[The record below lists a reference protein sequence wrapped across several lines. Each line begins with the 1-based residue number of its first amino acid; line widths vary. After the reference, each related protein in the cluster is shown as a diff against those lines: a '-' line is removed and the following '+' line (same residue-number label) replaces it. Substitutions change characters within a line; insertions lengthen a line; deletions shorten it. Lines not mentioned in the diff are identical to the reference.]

1 MEMERTERFSEV
13 QRLKIVQAAK
23 RSLRQPEGKKALDYL
38 REQRGFS
45 DEVIDRF
52 EFGFCPMDI
61 NHQLRGRLISPIYD
75 VYRNLVA
82 VSTRSLFMEKG
93 DPGYFWH
100 ESFDKGSYLYGLN
113 WAKDSILKYK
123 KVIIVEGEFDVAA
136 MHSYGFTMT
145 VGVCGS
151 TFTLSQ
157 ASLLARYCR
166 EVYLMF
172 DNDPSGQN
180 GIQRTLKL
188 CKNHYLGSYGIQY
201 IPTVLPIS
209 EDPDKVLKRDGALGI
224 KNILVKAKDEVKFW
238 S

>member
-1 MEMERTERFSEV
+1 MEMERTETFSEV

-23 RSLRQPEGKKALDYL
+23 RSLRKPEGKKALDYL
-38 REQRGFS
+38 REERGFS

-52 EFGFCPMDI
+52 EFGYCPWNI
-61 NHQLRGRLISPIYD
+61 NHQLKGRLISPIYD
-75 VYRNLVA
+75 VYGELVA
-82 VSTRSLFMEKG
+82 VSTRHLSKEKG

-100 ESFDKGSYLYGLN
+100 ERFDKGSYLYGLN
-113 WAKDSILKYK
+113 WAKNSILKYK

-157 ASLLARYCR
+157 ASLLARYCQ
-166 EVYLMF
+166 EVYVMF
-172 DNDPSGQN
+172 DNDSG
-180 GIQRTLKL
+180 GRSGLKRTMKL
-188 CKNHYLGSYGIQY
+188 AKDYYFNCYGITY
-201 IPTVLPIS
+201 APVNLPLGK
-209 EDPDKVLKRDGALGI
+209 DPDKILKVDGAIGM
-224 KNILVKAKDEVKFW
+224 KNILVKAKEEVKIW

>member
-1 MEMERTERFSEV
+1 MERVERFSEV
-13 QRLKIVQAAK
+13 QRLKIAQASR
-23 RSLRQPEGKKALDYL
+23 RSLRSPEGSNALAYL
-38 REQRGFS
+38 KEQRGFS
-45 DEVIDRF
+45 DKVIDRF
-52 EFGFCPMDI
+52 EFGYCPMSV
-61 NHQLRGRLISPIYD
+61 NHQLRGKLITPIYD
-75 VYRNLVA
+75 VYGGLVA
-82 VSTRSLFMEKG
+82 VSTRSMTCQKG

-113 WAKDSILKYK
+113 WAKESIIRYG

-136 MHSYGFTMT
+136 MHDFGFTMT

-157 ASLLARYCR
+157 ASLLARYCK

-180 GIQRTLKL
+180 GIRRTMKL
-188 CKNHYLGSYGIQY
+188 CIDHYLDSYGIKY
-201 IPTVLPIS
+201 IPTNLPLGK
-209 EDPDKVLKRDGALGI
+209 DPDKLLRTEGVAGM
-224 KNILVKAKDEVKFW
+224 KNILAKAKDEVNFW